1 MMITIQKLAS
11 MAGVSTRT
19 LRYYDQTKL
28 LTPAAINEAGY
39 RLYSQQEID
48 RLWQILFYKERGLS
62 LGTIKDILDDPDYD
76 ARAALTSHL
85 KTLKEERSHLDL
97 LIDTVEKTISERKG
111 NLKMK
116 NEERF
121 EVFKQQLVDEN
132 EETYGDEIRETYGDE
147 KIDKAN
153 QKMLKMTEAE
163 YKQFQ
168 ELGEKILTSLEQAV
182 QDGASPEDEVGKEI
196 TSLHTQW
203 LKMTWPASA
212 YTKEAHQGLGEMY
225 VADERFQAFYD
236 KHVAG
241 CATFL
246 RDSLKC
252 WL

>member
-1 MMITIQKLAS
+1 MMITIQKLAA

-48 RLWQILFYKERGLS
+48 RLWQILFYKERGLP

-121 EVFKQQLVDEN
+121 DVFKQQLVDEN
-132 EETYGDEIRETYGDE
+132 EEKYGEEIREKYGDE

-168 ELGEKILTSLEQAV
+168 ELSEKILTTLEQAV
-182 QDGASPEDEVGKEI
+182 RDGASPEDEVGKEI
-196 TSLHTQW
+196 AHLHTQW

-236 KHVAG
+236 KNVEG
-241 CATFL
+241 CAAFL
-246 RDSLKC
+246 RNSLKS